1 MSKIHKSIAE
11 LVGNTPLVEL
21 TNYESKYGLKA
32 HIIGKLEFLNPTG
45 SVKDRLALAL
55 IRDGE
60 KKGAIKKGDTLID
73 VTSGNTGIALA
84 GIGHA
89 LGYEYVPYLE
99 PGTTIER
106 VQIFEGYG
114 LDLQSFYDIKEV
126 ADFEKKG
133 LVLDDLIAGMERLA
147 KEKGQYYTGQTLNNA
162 NQEYHYQTT
171 GPEIWNDTDACR
183 RASRFLR
190 HCLQCRR
197 MRCS

>member
-73 VTSGNTGIALA
+73 VTSGNT
-84 GIGHA
+84 HD
-89 LGYEYVPYLE
+89 
-99 PGTTIER
+99 
-106 VQIFEGYG
+106 IFT
-114 LDLQSFYDIKEV
+114 
-126 ADFEKKG
+126 
-133 LVLDDLIAGMERLA
+133 M
-147 KEKGQYYTGQTLNNA
+147 
-162 NQEYHYQTT
+162 
-171 GPEIWNDTDACR
+171 
-183 RASRFLR
+183 
-190 HCLQCRR
+190 
-197 MRCS
+197 

>member
-133 LVLDDLIAGMERLA
+133 LVLDDSEPLYGRCRVILERYGWSCGLLCCYGRYCGYYRRYGPLPPRKESQRENHWRAGRSDFS
-147 KEKGQYYTGQTLNNA
+147 TGQ
-162 NQEYHYQTT
+162 
-171 GPEIWNDTDACR
+171 
-183 RASRFLR
+183 S
-190 HCLQCRR
+190 
-197 MRCS
+197 